1 MIYLA
6 LATAALFALLSV
18 VLALVVVAQ
27 NVNTFILQAKV
38 EKVTMAVKDA
48 IEAIA
53 AEVTVLQGAVASS
66 NALLTALAAQIDAA
80 AGDEAAAHALAAAVR
95 SQAQALSDAV
105 AANDGSPDT
114 NPTPT
119 I

>member
-18 VLALVVVAQ
+18 VLAIVVVAQ
-27 NVNTFILQAKV
+27 NVNLYIATEKV
-38 EKVTMAVKDA
+38 ENNIMAVKDA

-80 AGDEAAAHALAAAVR
+80 AGDEAAAHALATAVR
-95 SQAQALSDAV
+95 AQAQALSDAV
-105 AANDGSPDT
+105 AANDGNPDT